1 MRYLGP
7 LLTKPVFDALL
18 AARDAGETAWTGSL
32 DLGRSQDLAA
42 LAADAWEWRG
52 QRYPYPGKLKDR
64 TIYWWDGEG
73 FASVSR
79 YAGSLIKL
87 VPSEWNVPTFEID
100 GIKMLPTAKESPLDD
115 ARRKV
120 ALVQPAGKTILDTC
134 GGLGYFAACCL
145 DAGVARLQSF
155 EKNEDVLWL
164 RTLNPWSPDP
174 DESDGRLQLAHAVHR
189 AGHSIGREGMQDATQ
204 GFDFDMVIVGASFAG
219 AACAIAAAQRGLRV
233 CVLERKRDP
242 GDKLRTT
249 GIIVK
254 EAAERTLLHRLP
266 APITRRIESV
276 RLYAPSLKQVALA
289 APGYYFLT
297 TDTPAA
303 MRWLAGH
310 LREHGVDL
318 RLGCAFTD
326 AQRIDGGWQVQGAG
340 STRYLVGADG
350 ARSRVA
356 KRCGLGEVRQFLYGI
371 EYEFPGARLADPDA
385 LHCFISK
392 RYAPGYIGWL
402 AQNPGGVQA
411 GLALRH
417 DPANARVP
425 DIDGFLLR
433 VGLAGGLPRHLKPG
447 HTRAGLIPCS
457 GPVAA
462 MARDNAILTGDAAG
476 IVSPVTA
483 GGIHAAW
490 DHGWAVGRAI
500 ASHLRDNGP
509 QPEQAA
515 IDAAPRFRAKRALR
529 WAYDRLQFDWP
540 FDLLLHSPPLRWA
553 AEQVYF
559 HKRRSESAQSPG
571 LRVRQRS

>member
-1 MRYLGP
+1 M
-7 LLTKPVFDALL
+7 DA
-18 AARDAGETAWTGSL
+18 S
-32 DLGRSQDLAA
+32 
-42 LAADAWEWRG
+42 
-52 QRYPYPGKLKDR
+52 R
-64 TIYWWDGEG
+64 TDSY
-73 FASVSR
+73 S
-79 YAGSLIKL
+79 
-87 VPSEWNVPTFEID
+87 
-100 GIKMLPTAKESPLDD
+100 
-115 ARRKV
+115 
-120 ALVQPAGKTILDTC
+120 
-134 GGLGYFAACCL
+134 
-145 DAGVARLQSF
+145 
-155 EKNEDVLWL
+155 
-164 RTLNPWSPDP
+164 
-174 DESDGRLQLAHAVHR
+174 
-189 AGHSIGREGMQDATQ
+189 
-204 GFDFDMVIVGASFAG
+204 DFDVVVVGASFAG
-219 AACAIAAAQRGLRV
+219 AACALAAAQRGLRV

-254 EAAERTLLHRLP
+254 EAAEHTLLNRLP
-266 APITRRIESV
+266 PRMTRRIESV
-276 RLYAPSLKQVALA
+276 RLYAPSLRQVALA

-297 TDTPAA
+297 TDTPAV
-303 MRWLAGH
+303 MRWLATQLQAH
-310 LREHGVDL
+310 AIDL
-318 RLGCAFTD
+318 RLGQAFTD
-326 AQRIDGGWQVQGAG
+326 AERTDAGWQVQGVGRA
-340 STRYLVGADG
+340 RYLVGADG

-356 KRCGLGEVRQFLYGI
+356 RRCGLGEVRQFLYGI

-417 DPANARVP
+417 DPADARVP

-433 VGLAGGLPRHLKPG
+433 VGMAGGLPRQLKPG

-457 GPVAA
+457 GPVQAL
-462 MARDNAILTGDAAG
+462 ARDRAILTGDAAG

-500 ASHLRDNGP
+500 AATLRDGAP
-509 QPEQAA
+509 PAEQAA
-515 IDAAPRFRAKRALR
+515 IAAAPRFRAKRALR

-559 HKRRSESAQSPG
+559 HARSS
-571 LRVRQRS
+571 